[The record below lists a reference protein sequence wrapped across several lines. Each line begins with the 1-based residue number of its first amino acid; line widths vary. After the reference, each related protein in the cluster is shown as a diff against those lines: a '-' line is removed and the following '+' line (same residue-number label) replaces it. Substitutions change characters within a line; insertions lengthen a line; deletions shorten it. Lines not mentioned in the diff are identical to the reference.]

1 MERER
6 EEQAVITKVRSVGIY
21 VSDQQRALEFYRD
34 VLGCDVV
41 ADTPIGE
48 WEGAARWIEVRLPGD
63 DVNLLLFT
71 PQGQE
76 DRVGTFSNVIFHV
89 DDLQRT
95 FEELSEK
102 GVDFPTP
109 PEQAEWGK
117 WWAVFADPDGNQ
129 FGLGLESEA

>member
-1 MERER
+1 VLTR
-6 EEQAVITKVRSVGIY
+6 VRSVGIY

-34 VLGCDVV
+34 VLGCDVLV
-41 ADTPIGE
+41 DTPVGD
-48 WEGAARWIEVRLPGD
+48 WEGAPRWIEVRLPRD
-63 DVNLLLFT
+63 EVNLLLFT

-89 DDLQRT
+89 DDMQAT
-95 FEELSEK
+95 FEELSGK

-109 PEQAEWGK
+109 PEEAPWGK

-129 FGLGLESEA
+129 LGLGLESED